1 MKKISIE
8 KKFWDYIDF
17 KLLIPVL
24 LLTGIG
30 FISIYSAT
38 ASLPNNKQ
46 FENQIFAFGISFI
59 IMLFFALTPEKWL
72 HYLSIPIYGIVVVLL
87 IATLL
92 FGTTIFG
99 TRGWLIIGGRSFQ
112 ASEFAKLATLMAF
125 AFIFSNVNVS
135 IKYLQTFLIVIGTFL
150 LPTALILLQPDVGT
164 ATVFFAMLLGILY
177 WSGFNIF
184 AIYTIL
190 SLPILLLLALKGGI
204 FPWIGLGIFVII
216 ALFFKR
222 KLLSTIIAIGLSLI
236 VVFSAPIVYQNLQ
249 PHQKAR
255 ISTFLDP
262 NSNKKDTGYNV
273 AQSVLAVGS
282 GGIAGKGFMQGT
294 QTQLR
299 YIPMQSTDF
308 IFSVPA
314 EEFGL
319 IGSIIVL
326 GLLFYLFLRIFKLAT
341 EVKSRFYSVII
352 FGGGCILLYHTLM
365 NIGMVLGLLPAMG
378 IPLPFMSA
386 GGSAL
391 MTNYAIIGLMLN
403 AYRSNI

>member
-1 MKKISIE
+1 MKTISVE

-17 KLLIPVL
+17 KLIIPVL
-24 LLTGIG
+24 FLTIIG
-30 FISIYSAT
+30 FLSIYSAT
-38 ASLPNNKQ
+38 ATLPNNNQ
-46 FENQIFAFGISFI
+46 FENQLISFGMSI
-59 IMLFFALTPEKWL
+59 IILLFFALTPEKWL
-72 HYLSIPIYGIVVVLL
+72 HYFSIPIYIIAILLL

-92 FGTTIFG
+92 FGTTIYG

-112 ASEFAKLATLMAF
+112 PSEFAKLATLLAF

-135 IKYLQTFLIVIGTFL
+135 IKYLQTFLIVIGTFI
-150 LPTALILLQPDVGT
+150 LPTILILLQPDFGT
-164 ATVFFAMLLGILY
+164 ATVYFALLIGILF
-177 WSGFNIF
+177 WSGFNTFTIF
-184 AIYTIL
+184 TIL
-190 SLPILLLLALKGGI
+190 SLPILMLLALKGGV
-204 FPWIGLGIFVII
+204 FPWLGLGIFIVLI
-216 ALFFKR
+216 LFFKR
-222 KLLSTIIAIGLSLI
+222 KLSTTMIAIGLSLA
-236 VVFSAPIVYQNLQ
+236 VVFSAPMIYENLQ

-255 ISTFLDP
+255 INTFLDP
-262 NSNKKDTGYNV
+262 SADKKDTGYNV

-282 GGIAGKGFMQGT
+282 GGITGKGYMKGT

-299 YIPMQSTDF
+299 YIPMQGTDF

-326 GLLFYLFLRIFKLAT
+326 GLLFYILQRIFKLAT
-341 EVKSRFYSVII
+341 EVKSRFFNTII

-365 NIGMVLGLLPAMG
+365 NIGMVLGILPAMG

-403 AYRSNI
+403 AYKSNI

>member
-1 MKKISIE
+1 MRKISVE

-24 LLTGIG
+24 LLTIIG
-30 FISIYSAT
+30 FVSIYSAT
-38 ASLPNNKQ
+38 ATLPNNNQ
-46 FENQIFAFGISFI
+46 FENQIFAFGVSFI

-72 HYLSIPIYGIVVVLL
+72 HYLSIPIYSIAILLL

-92 FGTTIFG
+92 FGTTIYG
-99 TRGWLIIGGRSFQ
+99 TRGWLVIAGRSFQ

-150 LPTALILLQPDVGT
+150 LPTVLILLQPDVGT
-164 ATVFFAMLLGILY
+164 ATVFFTLLLGILY
-177 WSGFNIF
+177 WSGFNTF

-190 SLPILLLLALKGGI
+190 ALPILLLLALKGGV
-204 FPWIGLGIFVII
+204 FPWIGLGIFVVI

-236 VVFSAPIVYQNLQ
+236 VVFSAPIIYENLQ

-262 NSNKKDTGYNV
+262 SSNKKDTGYNV

-282 GGIAGKGFMQGT
+282 GGITGKGFMQGT

-326 GLLFYLFLRIFKLAT
+326 G
-341 EVKSRFYSVII
+341 
-352 FGGGCILLYHTLM
+352 
-365 NIGMVLGLLPAMG
+365 
-378 IPLPFMSA
+378 
-386 GGSAL
+386 
-391 MTNYAIIGLMLN
+391 
-403 AYRSNI
+403 

>member
-1 MKKISIE
+1 MKTISVE

-24 LLTGIG
+24 LLTIIG

-38 ASLPNNKQ
+38 ATLPNNNQ
-46 FENQIFAFGISFI
+46 FENQLFSFGVSVFI
-59 IMLFFALTPEKWL
+59 LLFFALTPEKWL
-72 HYLSIPIYGIVVVLL
+72 HYFSIPIYAITILLL

-92 FGTTIFG
+92 FGTTIYG
-99 TRGWLIIGGRSFQ
+99 TRGWMDIAGRSLQ
-112 ASEFAKLATLMAF
+112 PSEFAKLATLLAF

-150 LPTALILLQPDVGT
+150 LPTILIMLQPDFGT
-164 ATVFFAMLLGILY
+164 SSVFFALLLGVLF
-177 WSGFNIF
+177 WTGFNTF

-190 SLPILLLLALKGGI
+190 SIPVLMLLALKGGA
-204 FPWIGLGIFVII
+204 FPWIGIGVFVII
-216 ALFFKR
+216 ALLFKR
-222 KLLSTIIAIGLSLI
+222 KLSSTSIAIGLMLA
-236 VVFSAPIVYQNLQ
+236 VVFAAPVIYNKMQ

-262 NSNKKDTGYNV
+262 NANTKDIGYNV

-282 GGIAGKGFMQGT
+282 GGITGKGFMQGT

-299 YIPMQSTDF
+299 YIPMQGTDF

-326 GLLFYLFLRIFKLAT
+326 GLLFYLLQRIFKLAT
-341 EVKSRFYSVII
+341 EVKSRFFNTII
-352 FGGGCILLYHTLM
+352 FGGGCILLYHSLM
-365 NIGMVLGLLPAMG
+365 NIGMVLGLLPVMG

-391 MTNYAIIGLMLN
+391 MTNYAIVGLMLN

>member
-1 MKKISIE
+1 MKTISVE
-8 KKFWDYIDF
+8 RKFWDYIDF

-24 LLTGIG
+24 LLTIIG

-38 ASLPNNKQ
+38 ATLPNNNQ
-46 FENQIFAFGISFI
+46 FENQLFTFGVSIFIL
-59 IMLFFALTPEKWL
+59 LFFALTPEKWL
-72 HYLSIPIYGIVVVLL
+72 HYFSIPIYAITILLL

-92 FGTTIFG
+92 FGTQIYG
-99 TRGWLIIGGRSFQ
+99 TRGWMVIAGRSLQ
-112 ASEFAKLATLMAF
+112 PSEFAKLATLLAF

-150 LPTALILLQPDVGT
+150 LPTVLILLQPDFGT
-164 ATVFFAMLLGILY
+164 SSVFFAMLLGILF
-177 WSGFNIF
+177 WTGFNTF

-190 SLPILLLLALKGGI
+190 SLPILMLLALKGGA
-204 FPWIGLGIFVII
+204 FPWIGVGVFVII
-216 ALFFKR
+216 ALLFKR
-222 KLLSTIIAIGLSLI
+222 KLSSTTIAIGLMLA
-236 VVFSAPIVYQNLQ
+236 VVFSAPIIYNKMQ

-262 NSNKKDTGYNV
+262 NANTKDIGYNV

-282 GGIAGKGFMQGT
+282 GGITGKGFMQGT

-299 YIPMQSTDF
+299 YIPMQGTDF

-326 GLLFYLFLRIFKLAT
+326 GLLFYLLQRIFKLAT
-341 EVKSRFYSVII
+341 DVKSRFFNTII